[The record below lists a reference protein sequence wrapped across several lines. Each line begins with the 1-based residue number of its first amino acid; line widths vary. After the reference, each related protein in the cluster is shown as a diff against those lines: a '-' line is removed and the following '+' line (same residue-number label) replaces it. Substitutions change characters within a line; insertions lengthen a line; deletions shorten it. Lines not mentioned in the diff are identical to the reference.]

1 MIEDFAYHDRL
12 GEIAAEDVRYLK
24 VKDRSYGGSWKAA
37 GGRSAYFMLRRKM
50 DRMIAMLSRPAVP
63 AGFSLE
69 NIAGN
74 LPNDCR
80 LPGDLVQHL
89 RDSYTAE
96 DIFAKIEEGPGGE
109 DGTVLAEVRDLRR
122 YLLLVE
128 AYMMQQ
134 DIVAR
139 PERLRATNGQDNP
152 RGFDPA
158 QDLRPE

>member
-1 MIEDFAYHDRL
+1 
-12 GEIAAEDVRYLK
+12 

-50 DRMIAMLSRPAVP
+50 DRMIAMLSRPP
-63 AGFSLE
+63 APRAFQVDSGTPE
-69 NIAGN
+69 DI
-74 LPNDCR
+74 
-80 LPGDLVQHL
+80 QHL
-89 RDSYTAE
+89 RNSYTAE

-109 DGTVLAEVRDLRR
+109 DGTVLAEIRDLRR

-134 DIVAR
+134 GIVAR
-139 PERLRATNGQDNP
+139 PAQPRTSNGQDNP